1 MNTPSLTNLQRSLK
15 SGTISPVYLLI
26 GPEGYLRTEAARA
39 ITDAALS
46 GTVLREFNEVNF
58 SLISGG
64 GALDVAAAAN
74 QLPMM
79 SERRVVRV
87 TDFAKLREQEEE
99 ILTGYIE
106 NPSPSSVVI
115 FSTEDL
121 DKRKKLSKVLLG
133 QSQVVE
139 FPSLKDGEAKTWV
152 KSRLRELGVACDE
165 RALSDL
171 ITLVGTDVQ
180 TLRSELDKLVS
191 AAGNTGRITLE
202 MVDELI
208 ARSRELTNFEL
219 GDHLIARNRK
229 RALETLHRLLEGG
242 SQPVMLIGTIAS
254 NYHRLALAKETLS
267 RGSRDDVFRVTPMPF
282 FKRDAF
288 LASLQRTDAERIAK
302 GIKLI
307 AAADLAIKTS
317 LGGGGPKGAEL
328 QLEMLVCE
336 LTA

>member
-1 MNTPSLTNLQRSLK
+1 MSAFSRLDLQRSLK
-15 SGTISPVYLLI
+15 SGKFSPVYLLV
-26 GPEGYLRTEAARA
+26 GPEGYLRGEAAHA

-46 GTVLREFNEVNF
+46 ETLLREFNESSF
-58 SLISGG
+58 SLLSG
-64 GALDVAAAAN
+64 GALDAVAAAN

-79 SERRVVRV
+79 SDRRVVRI
-87 TDFAKLREQEEE
+87 TDFGKIREAEEE
-99 ILTGYIE
+99 ALIRYID

-115 FSTEDL
+115 FNTEDL
-121 DKRKKLSKVLLG
+121 DKRKKLSKALLE

-139 FPSLKDGEAKTWV
+139 FPALKDGEAKAWI
-152 KSRLRELGVACDE
+152 KSRLKELKVECDE

-171 ITLVGTDVQ
+171 VTLVGTDVQ
-180 TLRSELDKLVS
+180 TLYSELEKLAS
-191 AAGNTGRITLE
+191 AAATTGRITLE

-208 ARSRELTNFEL
+208 ARSRELSNFEL
-219 GDHLIARNRK
+219 GDHLITRDRK

-242 SQPVMLIGTIAS
+242 SQPVMLLGAIAG
-254 NYHRLALAKETLS
+254 NYHRLALAREALS
-267 RGSRDDVFRVTPMPF
+267 HGSRDDVFRVTPMPF

-288 LASLQRTDAERIAK
+288 LASLQRTDAAGIAR
-302 GIKLI
+302 GLKLI

-317 LGGGGPKGAEL
+317 VGGGGPKGAQL

>member
-1 MNTPSLTNLQRSLK
+1 MSTLSLSNLQRSLQ
-15 SGTISPVYLLI
+15 SGTGAPVYLLF
-26 GPEGYLRTEAARA
+26 GPESYLRGEAARA
-39 ITDAALS
+39 ITEAALS
-46 GTVLREFNEVNF
+46 NTLLREFNESSF
-58 SLISGG
+58 SLLSGN
-64 GALDVAAAAN
+64 GASEVVAAAN

-79 SERRVVRV
+79 SDRRVIRI
-87 TDFAKLREQEEE
+87 TDFGKLREQEEE
-99 ILTGYIE
+99 ILISYVE

-115 FSTEDL
+115 FNTEDL
-121 DKRKKLSKVLLG
+121 DKRKRLSKVLLS
-133 QSQVVE
+133 QSKVVE
-139 FPSLKDGEAKTWV
+139 FPALKDGEAKNWV
-152 KSRLRELGVACDE
+152 KSRLQELGVTCDE

-180 TLRSELDKLVS
+180 TLHSELDKLAS
-191 AAGNTGRITLE
+191 GAGDTGRITLE

-208 ARSRELTNFEL
+208 GRSRELSNFDL

-242 SQPVMLIGTIAS
+242 SQPVMLLGAIAG
-254 NYHRLALAKETLS
+254 NYHRLALAKDALT

-282 FKRDAF
+282 NKRNAF
-288 LASLQRTDAERIAK
+288 LASLQRTDAPRIAQ

-317 LGGGGPKGAEL
+317 VGGGGPKGAEL